1 MKILNILILLIILLS
16 VSCKQEK
23 KKVFISE
30 TKRVRVTEATS
41 GPINIPVIAGGII
54 VSSEEIKLSF
64 KTGGIIENI
73 YAREGTKVR
82 KGDVL
87 AALNLSEISNQV
99 NQAENAYE
107 KALRDHTRASNL
119 YRDSVAT
126 LEQLQNAE
134 TAMNLAKSTLDIAR
148 FNLVHSKIIAPDNG
162 IILKQLAK
170 TNELIASGY
179 PVFLFGTSGKSWKV
193 KAGIPDREIVKIR
206 PGDSASV
213 TVDAY
218 PGTEFPGRIDQLG
231 EMANP
236 MTGTYEVEILLNETR
251 NRMASGFV
259 ASVKIFPRIQKSLLI
274 VPVGAIIEADGNRA
288 YVFVL
293 NGTGTVKK
301 IPVEINALTD
311 SGTAIKG
318 LPGGINQIVWEGA
331 AYLRDGDSVEVVR

>member
-1 MKILNILILLIILLS
+1 M
-16 VSCKQEK
+16 
-23 KKVFISE
+23 
-30 TKRVRVTEATS
+30 
-41 GPINIPVIAGGII
+41 
-54 VSSEEIKLSF
+54 
-64 KTGGIIENI
+64 
-73 YAREGTKVR
+73 
-82 KGDVL
+82 
-87 AALNLSEISNQV
+87 

-148 FNLVHSKIIAPDNG
+148 FNLVHSKITAPDNG

-218 PGTEFPGRIDQLG
+218 PGTEFPGRIDLLG

-293 NGTGTVKK
+293 NGTVTVKK

-331 AYLRDGDSVEVVR
+331 AYLRDGDTVEVVR